1 MLMAADILLYDAEV
15 VPVGKDQKQH
25 LEFTQ
30 DVARRFNNEMGD
42 TFVIPEVSLQEDT
55 MLIPGTDGEKMSKS
69 RDNFINIFLPD
80 KQLRKKI
87 MAIETDSKGLD
98 EPKDPETCNAF
109 ALYKLLATTIQ
120 TDEMRENYR
129 AGGYG
134 YGHAKQALFEL
145 ICEKFKHERARYNY
159 LIAHPEEIEASLKIG
174 AKRARIDAKQVLSR
188 VRSKVGY

>member
-1 MLMAADILLYDAEV
+1 
-15 VPVGKDQKQH
+15 
-25 LEFTQ
+25 
-30 DVARRFNNEMGD
+30 MGD